1 MRLQPFAEKKKARSL
16 PLVDLH
22 ASVSVHANGLTS
34 LRIDRRAVGWG
45 QSHSASLR
53 IVAVNNPIVYSNN
66 PLAEGDLVGREVDL
80 LPPSSLIEFDVWNLA
95 VSLEESI
102 PWDTC

>member
-1 MRLQPFAEKKKARSL
+1 M
-16 PLVDLH
+16 
-22 ASVSVHANGLTS
+22 
-34 LRIDRRAVGWG
+34 RIDLRAVGWG

-102 PWDTC
+102 PWDTCRSLGVGTDCLSSTGAIMAQVEG